1 MPEPNIK
8 EQIREVIKQYKD
20 LLITR
25 EEYDKALDRIA
36 HRHEEW
42 LNRNK

>member
-1 MPEPNIK
+1 MTEPNIK